1 MHGTRFSSREEFENA
16 CEFYIPN
23 KIILVLPWVNEKMPS
38 GEVSGFVRPFAYFAA
53 NQQLAL
59 RDKLWRYAEMYQD
72 KGFAIHV
79 VDFWLDKDR
88 TVASGLGVD
97 AGWPLFGFLIGNHGN
112 KNGIRMRGGFVTPF
126 DFKDPKKGG

>member
-1 MHGTRFSSREEFENA
+1 
-16 CEFYIPN
+16 
-23 KIILVLPWVNEKMPS
+23 
-38 GEVSGFVRPFAYFAA
+38 
-53 NQQLAL
+53 
-59 RDKLWRYAEMYQD
+59 MYQD

-126 DFKDPKKGG
+126 DFKDPKKGGYKLGLVYAFGCYQGFLPWQDDASYNGFWYVSPNAPTTQHAMPTPTPPSK